1 MITSWFRQNAKDF
14 GVVPASLLLW
24 RVVSHRAYFVTS
36 NAILPQRVECPVCG
50 WRGRRFLDFMEMGY
64 RVPNCACPNCDSHPR
79 HRALFLWLRDEYRIK
94 ERTGHAIIFAP
105 ERSLAPIWT
114 SAEHLH
120 KHKIDIETG
129 RGVHVRADLMALP
142 FATDMIDLLWCHHV
156 LEQVPD
162 DRVALRELHRVLKP
176 REGDFVV
183 SVTSD
188 GEAQTREFGKSIK
201 ELSGNRRVYGTD
213 FIERLRRVGF
223 QVTPFGLNLS
233 DEEIYR
239 YGLNDETFFLCQK
252 VANPEVSQT
261 IRP

>member
-1 MITSWFRQNAKDF
+1 MITPWFRQNAKDF
-14 GVVPASLLLW
+14 GVVSASRLLW

-36 NAILPQRVECPVCG
+36 NAVLPQRVECPVCG
-50 WRGRRFLDFMEMGY
+50 WRGRRFLDYMEMGY
-64 RVPNCACPNCDSHPR
+64 RVPNCACPRCDSHPR
-79 HRALFLWLRDEYRIK
+79 HRALFLWLRDEYGIN
-94 ERTGHAIIFAP
+94 ERAGHAIVFAP
-105 ERSLAPIWT
+105 ERSLTPIWT
-114 SAEHLH
+114 NAQFLH

-129 RGVHVRADLMALP
+129 RGVDVLGDIMWLP
-142 FATDMIDLLWCHHV
+142 FATDVIDLIWCHHV

-162 DRVALRELHRVLKP
+162 DGVALGELHRVLKH
-176 REGDFVV
+176 RGGVLVV

-223 QVTPFGLNLS
+223 EVTPFGLNLS
-233 DEEIYR
+233 DEKSR
-239 YGLNDETFFLCQK
+239 TYGLTDETFFLCHK
-252 VANPEVSQT
+252 VANPEISQT